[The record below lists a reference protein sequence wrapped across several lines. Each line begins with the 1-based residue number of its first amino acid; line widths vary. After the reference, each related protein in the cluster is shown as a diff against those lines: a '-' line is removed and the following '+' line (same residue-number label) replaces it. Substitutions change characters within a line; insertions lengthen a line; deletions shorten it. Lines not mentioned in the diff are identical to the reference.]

1 MKDEE
6 DEIKTDTNNENNI
19 IETNQINN
27 EENNIEKNEIIEIKK
42 EEEEPQIKIKEENIE
57 INTNININ
65 INQNNKEKNNIQINT
80 NNKNNTED
88 DLISENISMIN
99 IDFEKEKNEK
109 NKIEN
114 KNEQKEEE
122 EELEENMNQINIEDQ
137 KEEMENQDQ
146 KPEELNIDN
155 YLFNEDD
162 NPDNL
167 KYNKEYT
174 DNDED
179 LHSRRLTARNND
191 DYLINTNEKDEDKNK
206 DVSEENKLENLEDE
220 EEQNEEENL
229 FPFKIVGDTT
239 KKGGILGH
247 YNFRYLEL
255 DSVKGRL
262 KRFLSTKDYPKKP
275 KVVIDIKNFKLIK
288 KQKLIK
294 DYYDLEIT
302 YTESNQ
308 KGKQW
313 EVVENYRFR
322 HQECRNKWFESLLSI
337 WKTLVKG
344 SPMKLTKNILCFVD
358 DRLGII
364 QKIGRGNK
372 QNKKKKPKIDL
383 KKFKVL
389 SLLGVGGFGTVFKV
403 RHILTDK
410 IYAMKVMN
418 KNYVIKKKYL
428 HYVVSEFEIMKS
440 LAGFPFILDLHY
452 CFQTANY
459 LYLIIDYCPNGDFT
473 KLESVNNPKLFFAE
487 VILAFEYI
495 HNKNIIYR
503 DLKPENILLD
513 ETGHI
518 KLCDFNLAK
527 AGMTKNKRADS
538 FCGSPLYFS
547 PEMVLNLGATYKCD
561 IYGIGLL
568 MYEIIV
574 GYTAYSARNIQELY
588 EKIKKNKINFDVPQ
602 LQGDIKDLIMKMCA
616 KKEEDRIDLEDV
628 KKHKYF
634 SDIDFDKVLKKE
646 YGIIETVKKG
656 NKKNKININE
666 KNLSPKQKE
675 ELEKKKFMTQQKLLD
690 EDNTLTVLT
699 GKITLKEMM
708 LDQTRHMKNRVRQF
722 YYVKKEDIEKT
733 EEFKLE
739 VNGTKDISSLIMDQY
754 DA

>member
-42 EEEEPQIKIKEENIE
+42 EKEEPQIKIKEENIE

-65 INQNNKEKNNIQINT
+65 INQNNKGKNNIQINT

-206 DVSEENKLENLEDE
+206 DVSEENKLENLDDE

-229 FPFKIVGDTT
+229 FPFRIVGDTT